1 MQTVLEWVLLIMS
14 GLGVVAAA
22 KQFVQRGANLGL
34 WA

>member
-1 MQTVLEWVLLIMS
+1 MQTLIEWVLLVMS
-14 GLGVVAAA
+14 ALGVVTAA